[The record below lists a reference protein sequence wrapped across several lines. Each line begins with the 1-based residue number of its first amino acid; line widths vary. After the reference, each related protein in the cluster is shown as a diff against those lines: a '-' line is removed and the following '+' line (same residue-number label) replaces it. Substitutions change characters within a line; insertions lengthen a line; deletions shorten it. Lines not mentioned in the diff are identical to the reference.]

1 MRYLHAKERA
11 CKRDEGVVNQNIKEW
26 TATIL
31 SRPMSASTEP
41 SDPEIVEW
49 VGWKRVMVRCV
60 ELVYCV
66 VECLR

>member
-1 MRYLHAKERA
+1 MRYLRAKERA

-41 SDPEIVEW
+41 SDPEIVKW
-49 VGWKRVMVRCV
+49 VG
-60 ELVYCV
+60 
-66 VECLR
+66 